1 MLKDE
6 ASEQE
11 SRKNF
16 LDFIEAARKD
26 TGRTLEKKFNAVLA
40 TRSAKKLVEFFEKMQ
55 FRDIS
60 LDDCEAIIRIA
71 QPGPVDFQVQP
82 KY

>member
-1 MLKDE
+1 MMKDE

-16 LDFIEAARKD
+16 LDFVEAARKD
-26 TGRTLEKKFNAVLA
+26 TGRTLENEFNAVL
-40 TRSAKKLVEFFEKMQ
+40 RKNSAEKLLEFFEKMQ

-60 LDDCEAIIRIA
+60 PDDCEAIIRIA
-71 QPGPVDFQVQP
+71 QGGPVDFQVQP